1 MPFLKNDEQW
11 KPVVTTRQIIQGDDD
26 ITCVHLDLEGDW
38 EVLGSDDFTEEDL
51 DVCSVEEVL
60 ALDPS
65 LENLPELLP
74 GQTAVRDGKDA
85 PWDVV

>member
-38 EVLGSDDFTEEDL
+38 EVLGSDDSTEEDL

-74 GQTAVRDGKDA
+74 GQTAVRDVKDA